1 MRGAEAESKVVTLLE
16 AEGWSTL
23 ARNWRG
29 AGGELDA
36 VVERRG
42 VLRFVEVKLRDLDD
56 PRADEA
62 VDSSKRS
69 KLRRAARLWLEGR
82 GEPER
87 EVCFMVALVDP
98 TGPIDWLDDAFDG

>member
-1 MRGAEAESKVVTLLE
+1 MRGAEAESKVVALLE

-69 KLRRAARLWLEGR
+69 KLRRAARLWLEDR

-98 TGPIDWLDDAFDG
+98 AGPIDWLDDAFDG